1 MAYFWE
7 EDKEEDLYDFSGID
21 LSQEESDDDLYD
33 FGDLSFGEEEQA
45 MTPFESSIERMKKSY
60 GSFASDYL
68 PDIMGIDNVPD
79 ELKGWG
85 NITEAD
91 AQEKLNAYR
100 SKYLPDI
107 TDEEWQDVL
116 PSIWEKVQEN
126 AAVTGTQLTGATIG
140 GRLFSIPTLPTRVA
154 GGVVLSGTALS
165 SIPPV
170 MDEVVSE
177 HAAIAGISVDDMT
190 KEQKF
195 NAYWTAGQNWIFEN
209 LNPARWAKISSK
221 GTPMPKNAQEMEK
234 HLSTAEKDSLLTQ
247 MNKMGKEA
255 LKSGTV
261 SGTEEVIQDANIA
274 RTSVKGMEAK
284 GAGEYIT
291 SGTVGFF
298 TGTGAGTVPG
308 TSVAR
313 SHNRIINQG
322 TKYLEEINRQNLLKS
337 GEQYQEAINREPE
350 LELDTSFDITP
361 KQYKVPEAAPKGT
374 LSNLAGLAGEKLLGR
389 STNMFQDMFKRAQ
402 TGKDIHLIQNEL
414 FSMFGDVETGSGIR
428 QETPS
433 FNVLKHQKLDEYA
446 TDFARIYQKWSK
458 GIGEFGG
465 VNPTID
471 NYIKAR
477 LENKSTSN
485 NLKEVRKLLNGK
497 QLRELDSDID
507 SLRGIYNKVHND
519 LSSILGESGLTF
531 GYTKNYLTRGIDTAA
546 IENNKQEF
554 IDELVNKVGVLPK
567 GMSEESTTIE
577 DRYKEAER
585 IYNDILNGKDPAIM
599 SSEQIRK
606 ARDRKGRTRE
616 GFEKHRDLKWDNL
629 SDKFRNKSAMQSMQD
644 YLFRAAT
651 RAASAKKF
659 GANRAEKLTSAV
671 DKSLK
676 RGLMTNDEAQRVWDM
691 YDAEHN
697 VYRRP
702 TNERERAG
710 QQASRVLSSATA
722 ASLLG
727 LATISSITEPAW
739 IPARVGL
746 ANMLK
751 AAPAVAGHALK
762 GIRRSLYTGTG
773 KQSPQ
778 SFGRDVLNLM
788 GMAINPKVNERV
800 EMLMAGDVSPFM
812 TTFFRTPGG
821 LFLTQYTNFVRVWT
835 AVAGL
840 KMIQDQA
847 KKVNKLKGRKKAAL
861 ERELKENGMT
871 LNDFKQLIREGK
883 GNIDIMNDEF
893 LNRRFIKENGSEV
906 SVRDLLVPWLRK
918 ITTDVALEPHVGNRP
933 LWMSNPNLQ
942 LLAQLKSFPILF
954 ANTIM
959 KRTYKQIN
967 PKNCTPQIVG
977 GIGAIGAAATA
988 IALGSLATAIK
999 DEIRGVDDPDRGLLD
1014 VISSIGVPY
1023 LNVESFQQL
1032 AMPAG
1037 LTVADNWTFQA
1048 FGGDGFVDETAE
1060 NLLDIVLRSTLGAIF
1075 AEGISE

>member
-1 MAYFWE
+1 MANTFNLYEEEE
-7 EDKEEDLYDFSGID
+7 EDFL
-21 LSQEESDDDLYD
+21 LDDDESTLSAVDDSQFLLGEDGQPTDTGPSGYTSDIRFSKELFKERQGRGGKATIEAVEDFTGFTAPEVIKNTLDALQKEGEAGTAGYQPDYPGYVTENPVLPWTGEQVGQQSFENAVLYGGGLLAQ
-33 FGDLSFGEEEQA
+33 FAKRFNIPILAGTSVVTFN
-45 MTPFESSIERMKKSY
+45 SIH
-60 GSFASDYL
+60 
-68 PDIMGIDNVPD
+68 D
-79 ELKGWG
+79 EVRNELAELNGK
-85 NITEAD
+85 TVD
-91 AQEKLNAYR
+91 QLTAQEKSDA
-100 SKYLPDI
+100 
-107 TDEEWQDVL
+107 
-116 PSIWEKVQEN
+116 
-126 AAVTGTQLTGATIG
+126 
-140 GRLFSIPTLPTRVA
+140 FF
-154 GGVVLSGTALS
+154 TALQNTALE
-165 SIPPV
+165 IANPFYNKKTKKFTGEGGNFTKQV
-170 MDEVVSE
+170 EDFVNTAKKEGLAKTASE
-177 HAAIAGISVDDMT
+177 FGKT
-190 KEQKF
+190 
-195 NAYWTAGQNWIFEN
+195 TAR
-209 LNPARWAKISSK
+209 L
-221 GTPMPKNAQEMEK
+221 
-234 HLSTAEKDSLLTQ
+234 
-247 MNKMGKEA
+247 
-255 LKSGTV
+255 
-261 SGTEEVIQDANIA
+261 
-274 RTSVKGMEAK
+274 
-284 GAGEYIT
+284 GAGESATETLEQLNVMRVSDPGIDYAT
-291 SGTVGFF
+291 TEEGKAKLASSAVG
-298 TGTGAGTVPG
+298 GAGGGMTFGAP
-308 TSVAR
+308 TSYREATDV
-313 SHNRIINQG
+313 NRTIKEG
-322 TKYLEEINRQNLLKS
+322 TKYLEEVNRQNLLKS
-337 GEQYQEAINREPE
+337 GEQYQESINIDPE
-350 LELDTSFDITP
+350 LELDKSFDITP
-361 KQYKVPEAAPKGT
+361 KQYKIPESTPKGT
-374 LSNLAGLAGEKLLGR
+374 ISNLAGLAGEKLLGR
-389 STNMFQDMFKRAQ
+389 STNIFQDMFKRAE
-402 TGKDIHLIQNEL
+402 TGKDVHLIQNEL

-446 TDFARIYQKWSK
+446 SDFARVYQKWSK

-471 NYIKAR
+471 AYIKSR
-477 LENKSTSN
+477 LENKNVPNT
-485 NLKEVRKLLNGK
+485 LKDVRKMLSGR

-507 SLRGIYNKVHND
+507 SLRKIYNKVHKD
-519 LSSILGESGLTF
+519 LSNILGESGLTF
-531 GYTKNYLTRGIDTAA
+531 GYTKNYLTRGIDTKA

-567 GMSEESTTIE
+567 GMSEESITIE
-577 DRYKEAER
+577 DKYKEAER

-599 SSEQIRK
+599 SSEQIR
-606 ARDRKGRTRE
+606 ATRDRKGRTRE

-629 SDKFRNKSAMQSMQD
+629 SDKFRNQSAMQSMQD

-671 DKSLK
+671 DESLK

-778 SFGRDVLNLM
+778 SFGRDLLNLM

-835 AVAGL
+835 SVAGL

-847 KKVNKLKGRKKAAL
+847 KKVNRLKGRKKAAL
-861 ERELKENGMT
+861 VRELKENGMT
-871 LNDFKQLIREGK
+871 LNDFKQLIREGR
-883 GNIDIMNDEF
+883 GTIDIMNDEF
-893 LNRRFIKENGSEV
+893 LNRRFIKENGAEV

-977 GIGAIGAAATA
+977 GIGAIGSAATA
-988 IALGSLATAIK
+988 IALGALATAIK
-999 DEIRGVDDPDRGLLD
+999 DDIRGVDDPDRGLVD
-1014 VISSIGVPY
+1014 VVSSIGVPY

-1037 LTVADNWTFQA
+1037 LSVLDNWTFQA